1 MATQIRNTATGA
13 INESYVSTGTL
24 LLSDNLMWG
33 KVFLRQDERD
43 FLTFLEANQNW
54 MVSDGST
61 IRWHE
66 QSWLTNNAKVGA
78 IVSGGAAPAASM
90 VIRIASADHYVSGTR
105 SPFKANDTIKIKGYD
120 LFIQS
125 KNESS
130 ANAHTITVIAPSG
143 STAAA
148 VALNTVIAANDTMV
162 PTGNAYA
169 EDTEFGTGSAG
180 LPTEFEES
188 LAIVKDTIK
197 VTGTQATNKLKVADP
212 YTGNYYSVYAA
223 DVECFIKHKINLS
236 YQLLIGPGGTTTDSS
251 GNTVRLMK
259 GAENQIKT
267 RGTTYN
273 YNQTLTLT
281 DLHNWTRILL
291 SERAPLENMMKV
303 GHEANIMLEGV
314 ITEAMKQGSKIYMDN
329 SKATDQKM
337 VDFGFDA
344 IKVADF
350 TFYKQGFVEFNHPQ
364 ITGAAGQT
372 YPHKIMI
379 TPHKMVKD
387 AKTGQSGYTLRI
399 GYKTGDGPKGID
411 LNRKFKSTMHGNHAP
426 VSTDGQDNLRI
437 NYLTECGLAVACAN
451 QAIIVERSD
460 I

>member
-1 MATQIRNTATGA
+1 
-13 INESYVSTGTL
+13 
-24 LLSDNLMWG
+24 
-33 KVFLRQDERD
+33 
-43 FLTFLEANQNW
+43 
-54 MVSDGST
+54 
-61 IRWHE
+61 
-66 QSWLTNNAKVGA
+66 
-78 IVSGGAAPAASM
+78 M